1 MKLLIA
7 IAAVMAVSGAGL
19 AVWYAISLP
28 VVTRNEAPEVPVP
41 PKAREALP
49 DVIIVSVDALRA
61 DAIGASGNER
71 VSTPRIDELA
81 RRGVY
86 FTEATTPFPRTTPAL
101 ASMLTGLRP
110 ANHGST
116 EVFDDMKRG
125 RTMAEELRD
134 MGYATAAVSA
144 NAAASA
150 NQNLDRGFGTFY
162 LDRGAQAEELTDLTL
177 DVVAEVTDGRPLF
190 LWVHYLDPHFIYK
203 PPSDWRPEQDDD
215 RCMDMMWSVSL
226 GTMERAEV
234 YSNKDNV
241 AREALASCREYY
253 WSEVE
258 YADHHVGRLL
268 DGLGEMGR
276 LDNAVTVFTADH
288 GENLGEQDL
297 YYEHGPSPHD
307 ASVRIPL
314 ILVKDGWE
322 PGTDDGVAAL
332 EDLAPTIYDVLDIG
346 REKRPRTDGV
356 SLFDRLQDPEARN
369 GEAGG
374 RIAYIHGGR
383 PLHSTM
389 YRYPVSGCEEGTRC
403 VNGPRY
409 SACEEEGEPAHLYLR
424 KADPERERD
433 LAGQKPEKLEEILEA
448 GENVRWDS
456 QFPIGVR
463 TPSFKLVAYPT
474 LSGTRRQELYDLATD
489 ASERV
494 DVSGRFPEKFEALS
508 GKLHDWFDRGE
519 AQGPRQLTED
529 ELIQMRALGYI
540 E

>member
-7 IAAVMAVSGAGL
+7 IAAVLVAGGAGL
-19 AVWYAISLP
+19 VFWYVDSLP
-28 VVTRNEAPEVPVP
+28 DVTVNEYEQVPVP
-41 PKAREALP
+41 EGARDELP

-81 RRGVY
+81 KRGVY

-134 MGYATAAVSA
+134 MGYATLAVSA

-150 NQNLDRGFGTFY
+150 NQNLDKGFSTFY

-177 DVVAEVTDGRPLF
+177 DVVTEVTDDRPLF
-190 LWVHYLDPHFIYK
+190 LWVHYLDPHFVYK
-203 PPSDWRPEQDDD
+203 PPSDWRPEVQDD
-215 RCMDMMWSVSL
+215 RCLDMMWSVSL
-226 GTMERAEV
+226 GTIERADV

-268 DGLGEMGR
+268 DGLDEMGR

-314 ILVKDGWE
+314 ILLKEEWE
-322 PGTDDGVAAL
+322 PGRDRGVATL
-332 EDLAPTIYDVLDIG
+332 EDLASTIYDVLEIDPG
-346 REKRPRTDGV
+346 DRPGTDGT
-356 SLFDRLQDPEARN
+356 SLFARLEDPEARK
-369 GEAGG
+369 EVADG
-374 RIAYIHGGR
+374 RMAYIHGGR

-389 YRYPVSGCEEGTRC
+389 YRYPVSGREEGTRC

-409 SACEEEGEPAHLYLR
+409 SACEEEGEPARLYLR
-424 KADPERERD
+424 AEDPERERD
-433 LAGQKPEKLEEILEA
+433 LAGQEPEKLEELLEE

-474 LSGTRRQELYDLATD
+474 LSGIRRQELYDLATD

-494 DVSGRFPEKFEALS
+494 DVSEKFPAELETLS

-519 AQGPRQLTED
+519 AGGPRQLTED
-529 ELIQMRALGYI
+529 ELGQMRALGYV